1 MKYILSDS
9 MFFHQKYGGVTRYTI
24 NLFANLLKEI
34 IDKEINLVAPI
45 YKNKFLKDLKTEK
58 KRGFFLPKY
67 PNLKL
72 LRFLN
77 NFVLKHKFNDDKIRS
92 IHNCYYP
99 EFILNKKV
107 KKILTIHDLIHE
119 KNPEKYKKINFDYRK
134 KIINQSDHIICVSK
148 KTKQFWHLH

>member
-58 KRGFFLPKY
+58 KKGFF
-67 PNLKL
+67 
-72 LRFLN
+72 FT
-77 NFVLKHKFNDDKIRS
+77 KIS
-92 IHNCYYP
+92 
-99 EFILNKKV
+99 
-107 KKILTIHDLIHE
+107 
-119 KNPEKYKKINFDYRK
+119 
-134 KIINQSDHIICVSK
+134 
-148 KTKQFWHLH
+148 